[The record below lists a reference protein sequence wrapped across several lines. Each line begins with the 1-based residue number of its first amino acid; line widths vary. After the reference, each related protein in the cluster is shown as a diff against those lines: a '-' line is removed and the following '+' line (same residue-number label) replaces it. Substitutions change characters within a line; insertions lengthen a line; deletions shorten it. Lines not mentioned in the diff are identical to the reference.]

1 MKRAFFIFFLF
12 GVFTAGAFAQIT
24 FGATAYVGIQ
34 VESPFSDTHTSETVS
49 ATHRRE
55 GPSNIDFFMVGT
67 RDNMGFRLDLNYQI
81 AAEDPVRL
89 DGLYGWTNLFDN
101 SLNLAFGRISN
112 GRWVSV
118 LDADHKMTFD
128 EITGFRVAYDV
139 RLLPGLNVGVAF
151 PAEGLTDEEYDLEKF
166 FRRVVFGASYVHPLF
181 TAVFAYDLGSNTRM
195 LFGLNLAGFG
205 SLTSAGIQMVVSNMA
220 TWDNRILTGQ
230 IQLRERVEFRIT
242 REFSVALL
250 ASQTFFGHPDRDTAL
265 LFNLTASYRFNHII
279 TAFLSG
285 EISSPD
291 YFETN
296 TYKIRPSLEFA
307 MGGAGFLYVEYE
319 LELGRYRMDSFHRF
333 GIGLNIRI
341 F

>member
-1 MKRAFFIFFLF
+1 MKRAVLVFFLF
-12 GVFTAGAFAQIT
+12 GILVGGAFAQIT
-24 FGATAYVGIQ
+24 FGASAYVGIQ
-34 VESPFSDTHTSETVS
+34 LESPFSDTHTSETVS
-49 ATHRRE
+49 ATHRTE
-55 GPSNIDFFMVGT
+55 GPSNLDFFMTGS
-67 RDNMGFRLDLNYQI
+67 RDNLGFRLDLNYQI
-81 AAEDPVRL
+81 AAQDTVRL
-89 DGLYGWTNLFDN
+89 DGLYGWANLFDN

-139 RLLPGLNVGVAF
+139 PLVPGLNIGAAF

-166 FRRVVFGASYVHPLF
+166 FRRVIFGASYIHPLF

-195 LFGLNLAGFG
+195 LFGFNLAGFG
-205 SLTSAGIQMVVSNMA
+205 SLTSAGIQVVVRNMA
-220 TWDNRILTGQ
+220 TWDNRILTGELQ
-230 IQLRERVEFRIT
+230 VRERVEFRIT
-242 REFSVALL
+242 REFSVSAL

-265 LFNLTASYRFNHII
+265 LFNLTASYRLHPIV

-307 MGGAGFLYVEYE
+307 LGGAGFLYVEYE

-333 GIGLNIRI
+333 GIGLNVRV